1 MKRVTIK
8 DIAKLAN
15 VSRGTVDRVIN
26 NRGKVSKDVEKRIL
40 QIAKDLNYKK
50 NILASRLASTK
61 THRIV
66 IVCPDESS
74 DIFWELP
81 KKGMDKAIDSI
92 KDYGII
98 FDSWKFN
105 LFDKEEFK
113 TQFKKAIDSLPDIII
128 LAPLFW
134 KESLKL
140 LEYAKKKQ
148 VPIITFNSEVEHD
161 SILSY
166 IGQNSYKSGYLVGK
180 LINMGL
186 NHRDEIVML
195 NLAHKATNA
204 PHYSGKYYGLIDYF
218 KDNALD
224 EKRIHLYDVKNFR
237 NEFKLKLFYQ
247 NLKKKHPYLKVLFFT
262 NSRAYKLLNLLD
274 EDEINK
280 YIIIG
285 FDTIEPNV
293 KLLKENKI
301 DFLINQNPIQQGFK
315 SVILGI
321 DYIIHKKSTQSKQY
335 LPLDIVVKE
344 NVEFYIDETI
354 L

>member
-8 DIAKLAN
+8 DIAKLTN

-26 NRGKVSKDVEKRIL
+26 NRGKVSKDVEKRVL
-40 QIAKDLNYKK
+40 QIAKELNYRK

-66 IVCPDESS
+66 IVVPDESC

-98 FDSWKFN
+98 VEHQKFN

-113 TQFKKAIDSLPDIII
+113 SVFKKAIDSLPDIII
-128 LAPLFW
+128 LAPLFME
-134 KESLKL
+134 ESLAL
-140 LEYAKKKQ
+140 LEYSQEKN
-148 VPIITFNSEVEHD
+148 VPIITFNSELEHKN
-161 SILSY
+161 ILSY

-186 NHRDEIVML
+186 NPHDEIIIL
-195 NLAHKATNA
+195 NLAHKVTNA
-204 PHYSGKYYGLIDYF
+204 PHYTGKYQGLIDYF
-218 KDNALD
+218 KDNNLN
-224 EKRIHLYDVKNFR
+224 ERQIYLYDVKFFR
-237 NEFKLKLFYQ
+237 DETKLKSFFEKI
-247 NLKKKHPYLKVLFFT
+247 KKKHPNLKFLFFT
-262 NSRAYKLLNLLD
+262 NSRAYKLLNILD
-274 EDEINK
+274 DDEIQK
-280 YIIIG
+280 YVIIG
-285 FDTIEPNV
+285 FDTIAPNV
-293 KLLKENKI
+293 KLLKEGKI

-315 SVILGI
+315 TITISL
-321 DYIIHKKSTQSKQY
+321 DYLIHKKISENKQY

-344 NVEFYIDETI
+344 NVEFYINETI

>member
-1 MKRVTIK
+1 MKRITIK

-26 NRGKVSKDVEKRIL
+26 NRGKVSKDVEKRVL
-40 QIAKDLNYKK
+40 QIAKDLNYRK

-66 IVCPDESS
+66 IVSPDESS

-98 FDSWKFN
+98 VEQRKFN

-113 TQFKKAIDSLPDIII
+113 LEFRKAIDSLPDIII

-134 KESLKL
+134 KESLAL
-140 LEYAKKKQ
+140 LDYSQEKN
-148 VPIITFNSEVEHD
+148 VPIITFNSEVEHEN
-161 SILSY
+161 ILSY

-186 NHRDEIVML
+186 NRKDEIVML

-218 KDNALD
+218 KDNNLN
-224 EKRIHLYDVKNFR
+224 EKKIHLYDIKYFR
-237 NEFKLKLFYQ
+237 NKSRLKSFFEKIKKEHPD
-247 NLKKKHPYLKVLFFT
+247 LKFLFFT
-262 NSRAYKLLNLLD
+262 NSRAYKLLNILD
-274 EDEINK
+274 DDEIKK

-285 FDTIEPNV
+285 FDTIDPNV
-293 KLLKENKI
+293 KLLKEGKI

-315 SVILGI
+315 SITMSL
-321 DYIIHKKSTQSKQY
+321 DYLIHKKVTENKQY